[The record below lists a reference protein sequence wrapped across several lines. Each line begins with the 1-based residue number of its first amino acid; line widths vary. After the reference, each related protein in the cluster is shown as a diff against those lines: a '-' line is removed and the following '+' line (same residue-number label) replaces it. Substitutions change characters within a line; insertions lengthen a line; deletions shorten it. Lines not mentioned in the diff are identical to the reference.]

1 MATHAE
7 RKALLFFGIVL
18 TLGAGARA
26 VRVRHS
32 AAPTDLSA
40 REALESQLAAAD
52 SARNA
57 KLGKRKA
64 KRKGSAQRK
73 PSPQPRVD
81 MDVANEAEIVALRGV
96 GPSLAHRIVVERDS
110 FGPFG
115 SLEGLK
121 RVRGIGPALVAKLDS
136 AVTFSLLP
144 RPMNAV
150 IPGRAGRPSKPPRRP
165 PNSRL
170 RDTLR

>member
-1 MATHAE
+1 MATSAE
-7 RKALLFFGIVL
+7 RKALLFFGIVIV
-18 TLGAGARA
+18 LGAGARA
-26 VRVRHS
+26 ARVRSSRAPADS
-32 AAPTDLSA
+32 AA

-52 SARNA
+52 SARHA
-57 KLGKRKA
+57 KLGKGKKKRQRTLREGPLPQA
-64 KRKGSAQRK
+64 K
-73 PSPQPRVD
+73 VD
-81 MDVANEAEIVALRGV
+81 LDVATEAEIVALKGV
-96 GPSLAHRIVVERDS
+96 GPALAHRIVVERDS

-136 AVTFSLLP
+136 TVTFSLLP

-150 IPGRAGRPSKPPRRP
+150 IPGRAGRPSKPPRRR
-165 PNSRL
+165 PNNRL